1 MKMILVVLVLVRAII
16 SMIEKNKNVTGN
28 KSKSGN
34 KIFTLLNAK
43 NYAERRKTGAPCEMQ
58 QGRLFLQSS
67 LIKNI
72 AVFQLEEFVI
82 WNHEV
87 VSSSL
92 ACYTTLLNGS
102 LV

>member
-1 MKMILVVLVLVRAII
+1 MLPKKSESRNSII
-16 SMIEKNKNVTGN
+16 RPAEFEIR
-28 KSKSGN
+28 KS
-34 KIFTLLNAK
+34 I
-43 NYAERRKTGAPCEMQ
+43 AERRKTGNPCEMQ
-58 QGRLFLQSS
+58 QGCLFLKSS

-72 AVFQLEEFVI
+72 EVFQLVEFVI

-92 ACYTTLLNGS
+92 AFYTIVLKNGS